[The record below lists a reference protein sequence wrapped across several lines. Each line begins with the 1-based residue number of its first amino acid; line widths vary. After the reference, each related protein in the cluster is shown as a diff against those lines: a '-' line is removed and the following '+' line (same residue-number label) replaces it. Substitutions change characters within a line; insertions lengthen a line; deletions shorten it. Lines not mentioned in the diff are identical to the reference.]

1 MTRKTANDT
10 RPSARACA
18 AYDAAVAR
26 LPPGVRLPT
35 VSPFGENEVTVKGAR
50 GSRVPCELVEAV
62 ALIYERG
69 ADGKTPPGVK
79 LPRLDHLSFSNGPG
93 VWIAQHTAPADNLPL
108 PLLISVAARDYATRE
123 VIACA
128 VSKSLAEPLTLA
140 LLRRAKA
147 EETAHFNAPEAERR
161 AGLLGPAYV
170 HALAAE
176 GASLA
181 ALFTAGGVE
190 FAHASTRNLL
200 RAYSGH
206 VAEARDALF
215 ASLGEI
221 LRDDVQ
227 RAAFAAGD
235 AASSALTL
243 DTVEALHRTTG
254 LFLAAER
261 VRERPESWQTTFGET
276 DHLLSAVLNGGE
288 GTGAIALVAYRAFA
302 EAVEAKLLAVY
313 AEESARL
320 LAGAWNGK
328 PRPPQTPETDDTDEE

>member
-1 MTRKTANDT
+1 MTRKTDDS

-93 VWIAQHTAPADNLPL
+93 VWIAQHTSPGNNLPL
-108 PLLISVAARDYATRE
+108 PMLVSVATRGYATRE

-128 VSKSLAEPLTLA
+128 VSKALAEPPTLA

-147 EETAHFNAPEAERR
+147 EECAHFNAPEAERR

-176 GASLA
+176 GASLS

-200 RAYSGH
+200 RAYGGR
-206 VAEARDALF
+206 VPEARDALF
-215 ASLGEI
+215 AALGKI
-221 LRDDVQ
+221 LRDSVH
-227 RAAFAAGD
+227 RAAAPVAETVP
-235 AASSALTL
+235 LPVPP
-243 DTVEALHRTTG
+243 VEALHRTTG
-254 LFLAAER
+254 LFLAAEN
-261 VRERPESWQTTFGET
+261 VREYPDRWQTTFGET
-276 DHLLSAVLNGGE
+276 DHVLAAAMDGGE
-288 GTGAIALVAYRAFA
+288 PAQSAALVVYAAFA

-328 PRPPQTPETDDTDEE
+328 PRPPQTAETDDTDEE